1 MSSPDAPA
9 DATETATICHLAGT
23 LTASECAGD
32 WFYAAEGERWPFRLA
47 VLDERDT
54 GVDERTLLLRG
65 SFEHAG
71 GIADDDLELTICN
84 NDVSGSGSSRF
95 GAYTVVGTVHGDS
108 IQIRKLKD
116 ILPKKRRRRS
126 TKKVDEDASRELD
139 RPAKRKKKK
148 KLAARKPPAEGA
160 QLLVKWAGDDGSTR
174 EDGRYACVLRGGQLY
189 GDWEEPVPF
198 DPEDVATRVESNLSP
213 WPRRLDGVEVHEEPN
228 SLVDFHTGRLA
239 LRRGRLQTKGPGLCR

>member
-1 MSSPDAPA
+1 MSSPAATAGGSTPA
-9 DATETATICHLAGT
+9 DATTGGSTPAAATETATICHLAGT

-32 WFYAAEGERWPFRLA
+32 WFYAADGERWPFRLA

-95 GAYTVVGTVHGDS
+95 GAYTVVGTVHDGS
-108 IQIRKLKD
+108 VELRKLKD
-116 ILPKKRRRRS
+116 VLPKKRRRRS
-126 TKKVDEDASRELD
+126 TKKVEEDASREVD
-139 RPAKRKKKK
+139 KPKKRKKKQ

-174 EDGRYACVLRGGQLY
+174 EDGRYPCVLRGGQLH
-189 GDWEEPVPF
+189 GDWEEPAPF
-198 DPEDVATRVESNLSP
+198 CVEISQCVGARAGVASMAWRTTR
-213 WPRRLDGVEVHEEPN
+213 
-228 SLVDFHTGRLA
+228 
-239 LRRGRLQTKGPGLCR
+239 

>member
-1 MSSPDAPA
+1 MSAPAAPAGGSTPA

-23 LTASECAGD
+23 LTSSECAGD

-84 NDVSGSGSSRF
+84 NDVSGSGAPASGPTPSSR
-95 GAYTVVGTVHGDS
+95 GPRRDHTNTQAQGHPP
-108 IQIRKLKD
+108 Q
-116 ILPKKRRRRS
+116 KRRRRS
-126 TKKVDEDASRELD
+126 TKKWTRRVAQLD
-139 RPAKRKKKK
+139 KPKKRKKKK

-160 QLLVKWAGDDGSTR
+160 R
-174 EDGRYACVLRGGQLY
+174 C
-189 GDWEEPVPF
+189 
-198 DPEDVATRVESNLSP
+198 
-213 WPRRLDGVEVHEEPN
+213 
-228 SLVDFHTGRLA
+228 
-239 LRRGRLQTKGPGLCR
+239 

>member
-1 MSSPDAPA
+1 MSSPDARA
-9 DATETATICHLAGT
+9 AATETATICHLAGT

-71 GIADDDLELTICN
+71 GIADDDLELTIKN
-84 NDVSGSGSSRF
+84 NDVSGAGSSRF
-95 GAYTVVGTVHGDS
+95 GAYTVVGTVHGET

-126 TKKVDEDASRELD
+126 TKKVEEDASRELD

-160 QLLVKWAGDDGSTR
+160 QLLVKWAGDDGSER

-198 DPEDVATRVESNLSP
+198 CVEINQCVGSTPSSRRRV
-213 WPRRLDGVEVHEEPN
+213 DGVEDDAMIPHERA
-228 SLVDFHTGRLA
+228 VKF
-239 LRRGRLQTKGPGLCR
+239 

>member
-1 MSSPDAPA
+1 MNTGSEPQKDARKKCKVLRHHRPSDNEKGLSCWHTLLSAETRLRAYLTARGHSRNTREQRPRGRERLHVITPPGSADATTGGSTPA

-32 WFYAAEGERWPFRLA
+32 WFYAADGERWPFRLA

-108 IQIRKLKD
+108 IQIRKLKNV
-116 ILPKKRRRRS
+116 LPKNGGAGRRR
-126 TKKVDEDASRELD
+126 
-139 RPAKRKKKK
+139 
-148 KLAARKPPAEGA
+148 
-160 QLLVKWAGDDGSTR
+160 KWRRTR
-174 EDGRYACVLRGGQLY
+174 RA
-189 GDWEEPVPF
+189 
-198 DPEDVATRVESNLSP
+198 N
-213 WPRRLDGVEVHEEPN
+213 
-228 SLVDFHTGRLA
+228 
-239 LRRGRLQTKGPGLCR
+239 